1 MKRLVIIWIAA
12 LMTTTVLVDHAA
24 ARKRVHRPRIVITA
38 KPPFYYGLG
47 PGGYWGPGPA
57 WYRET
62 HPALFCWYGPCWW
75 GRPGG

>member
-1 MKRLVIIWIAA
+1 MKTLVMVLIAA
-12 LMTTTVLVDHAA
+12 SMTAAVLVDDVA
-24 ARKRVHRPRIVITA
+24 AREGARRPRIVITA
-38 KPPFYYGLG
+38 RPFYYGLG

-62 HPALFCWYGPCWW
+62 HPALFCWYAPCGW